1 MFKTLLNERVL
12 SFNSTA
18 QLISIKLDRHVHNF
32 ILQTPIIFV
41 LSLYKNRGFRRQ
53 KCEGTKSEKTAKNH
67 VEYHENK
74 VYSFGNFK
82 ILRCRGLKS
91 GLKFYI
97 KIHVG

>member
-1 MFKTLLNERVL
+1 MKKIKMFKTLLNERVL

-53 KCEGTKSEKTAKNH
+53 KCEGTKSEKLQKTMWNIMRIKCIAL
-67 VEYHENK
+67 ET
-74 VYSFGNFK
+74 S
-82 ILRCRGLKS
+82 
-91 GLKFYI
+91 KF
-97 KIHVG
+97 